1 MKLMST
7 AFLSVFL
14 FVSLFASA
22 QTNPAYD
29 KKLADSLKSNDN
41 GMRTY
46 TLVLLRTGPA
56 QIKDKAVND
65 SLFRSHMANINK
77 LAAAGKLTVAGPLQ
91 KNDKSYRGIFIF
103 TTSQDET
110 RELLK
115 GDGAVQAGVFEAELY
130 TWFGS
135 AALPMYLPYH
145 DKITKNKE

>member
-1 MKLMST
+1 MKKIA
-7 AFLSVFL
+7 AFFPILLLSAI
-14 FVSLFASA
+14 SGYG

-29 KKLADSLKSNDN
+29 KKLADSLKGNDN

-56 QIKDKAVND
+56 QITDKKITD

-77 LAAAGKLTVAGPLQ
+77 LAEAGKLTVAGPLQ

-103 TTSQDET
+103 TTSQEEA
-110 RELLK
+110 RELMK
-115 GDGAVQAGVFEAELY
+115 GDGAIQAGMFEAELY